1 MSHKKL
7 FATSGFLLALA
18 IALGAFGAHALRD
31 ILSPERMI
39 TWQTAVQYQVWNT
52 LGLMGILL
60 VSKVFMID
68 LKLPCIFILSGLVI
82 FSGSLYILCLT
93 NIGVLGAITPI
104 GGVLLT
110 FGWGF
115 FGFKVLKEI
124 NEPN

>member
-1 MSHKKL
+1 MSYKKL
-7 FATSGFLLALA
+7 LATSGFLLALA

-31 ILSPERMI
+31 ILSPDRMI

-60 VSKVFMID
+60 VSKVFVID
-68 LKLPCIFILSGLVI
+68 LKLPCIFILSGVAI
-82 FSGSLYILCLT
+82 FSGTLYILCLT
-93 NIGVLGAITPI
+93 NIGVLGAITPV